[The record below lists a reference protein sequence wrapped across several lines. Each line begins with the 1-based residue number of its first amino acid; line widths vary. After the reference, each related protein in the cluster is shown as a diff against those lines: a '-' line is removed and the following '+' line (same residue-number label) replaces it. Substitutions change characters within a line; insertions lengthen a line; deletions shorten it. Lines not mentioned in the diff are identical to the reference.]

1 MSPESPPDFAAA
13 RDHVVGQVVSFART
27 LRAAGAHVPANA
39 SLDAARALVEVGLDD
54 RERVRSALRTTLLS
68 DPRDAEAFETHFP
81 AFWYRLRSG
90 LEAAATADAVGDR
103 SDAAGGLSARG
114 DEDPAAAADA
124 ATNAEDGGDGGGGSP
139 ADETVRARRLV
150 DHDAEAAERA
160 DEESSRTG
168 AYSPVGAGTAVE
180 DDGAS
185 ASAVDEASLKRF
197 VRSLSTLA
205 GRRWTPSGRGDAV
218 DARRAL
224 RESVGTGGVALSLPT
239 RERAPAALQCTVLV
253 DVSQSVLDTLDRG
266 FLLSFLDA
274 LVAESRAAR
283 VFFFDTDVREV
294 TGAFERS
301 GGDPVAALTRA
312 EVSWG
317 GGTKI
322 GASLA
327 SIRSRWPDAVDRR
340 TVTLVVSDGLDVG
353 DDDSLS
359 DGMAWL
365 ARRSKAVLWLNP
377 LAASA
382 AYEPTCRGMATARP
396 YVDGLFAFA
405 GSADLAEMARQL
417 ERYGA
422 GGSVGYEHD
431 FRDRRG
437 ASP

>member
-1 MSPESPPDFAAA
+1 MSLDDPPDFVAA

-27 LRAAGAHVPANA
+27 LRAAGAHVAADA

-54 RERVRSALRTTLLS
+54 RERVRAAMRTTLLS

-81 AFWYRLRSG
+81 AFWYRLRTG
-90 LEAAATADAVGDR
+90 LEATATADAVGDR
-103 SDAAGGLSARG
+103 SDASSGLYARDGADG
-114 DEDPAAAADA
+114 DERTTLADA
-124 ATNAEDGGDGGGGSP
+124 AANAEDGGDGP
-139 ADETVRARRLV
+139 ADETVRSRRLV
-150 DHDAEAAERA
+150 DHDAEAAEPVA
-160 DEESSRTG
+160 GESSRTG
-168 AYSPVGAGTAVE
+168 SYSPAGTGTDVE
-180 DDGAS
+180 DDS
-185 ASAVDEASLKRF
+185 AAATALDEAALGRF
-197 VRSLSTLA
+197 AEALSTLA

-239 RERAPAALQCTVLV
+239 RERAPAALRCTVLV
-253 DVSQSVLDTLDRG
+253 DVSQSVLDSLDRG

-274 LVAESRAAR
+274 LVAESRSIR

-294 TGAFERS
+294 TDAFERS
-301 GGDPVAALTRA
+301 RGDPVAALARA
-312 EVSWG
+312 EVEWG

-322 GASLA
+322 GSSLA

-353 DDDSLS
+353 DDDSLA

-365 ARRSKAVLWLNP
+365 ARRSRAVLWLNP

-405 GSADLAEMARQL
+405 GSADLAETARQL
-417 ERYGA
+417 ERYGS
-422 GGSVGYEHD
+422 GGPVGYEHD
-431 FRDRRG
+431 FRERREV
-437 ASP
+437 SP